1 LLKEFQV
8 LKKKVIKQKGFS
20 TMKWPIM
27 TNFQMNFNV
36 QFGGRERVRK
46 EGEVHLR
53 AAQRHH

>member
-1 LLKEFQV
+1 
-8 LKKKVIKQKGFS
+8 
-20 TMKWPIM
+20 MKWPIM

-36 QFGGRERVRK
+36 QFGGREKREKRGRK